1 MTGPIRL
8 ASVPRGVLGLFPHT
22 TYRVCQLV
30 CQRRASPV
38 TRRARGVPGDPR
50 LLARTPRAL
59 RSGVGVPADTRTKK
73 TQLVEQI
80 THESSLNQQL
90 VNACLHETFVPTM
103 EASVCQWCDNRDQCA
118 GIGLDDREGHSDNV
132 D

>member
-8 ASVPRGVLGLFPHT
+8 AGVPKGVPGLFPHNPDW
-22 TYRVCQLV
+22 VCQKV
-30 CQRRASPV
+30 RQHRASPV

-59 RSGVGVPADTRTKK
+59 WSGVGVPADTRTKK
-73 TQLVEQI
+73 TSLVEQI
-80 THESSLNQQL
+80 THESSLAQQF
-90 VNACLHETFVPTM
+90 VNACFHETFVPTM

>member
-1 MTGPIRL
+1 MTRPIRL
-8 ASVPRGVLGLFPHT
+8 ASVPRGVLGLFPHNPDW
-22 TYRVCQLV
+22 VCQLA

-59 RSGVGVPADTRTKK
+59 WSGVGVPADTRTKK
-73 TQLVEQI
+73 TRLAEQI
-80 THESSLNQQL
+80 TRESSLTQQF
-90 VNACLHETFVPTM
+90 VNACFHETFVPTM
-103 EASVCQWCDNRDQCA
+103 EASVCQRCDYRDQCA
-118 GIGLDDREGHSDNV
+118 GIGVDEREGHPGNV